1 MQFKSEFVIPFS
13 QYPVRKGDQ
22 FFLAGSCFAEHL
34 FKGLKNWRFPAR
46 GLSNGILFNPLS
58 IANAFRDLLEQNPIE
73 ADDLIEEDGIF
84 LSRFHHGAVYDT
96 QKERL
101 LERTKCLQQ
110 EDLAFLKSAK
120 FLIVSFGTAKAWKH
134 VHRNYIVANCHKE
147 AASNFSSYRLSVAD
161 IVAAW
166 KSVLD
171 KLFSINP
178 GIQVVFTV
186 SPVKYLK
193 EGFHENNLSKSTL
206 LLATEQLCA
215 SYPSCNYFPSYEIVL
230 DELRDYRFFETDFAH
245 PTQQAINYV
254 LHKFRESW
262 FEPETREMIQQ
273 LEQLQKRE
281 SHRFLHPEAHSA
293 VKFIE
298 DTQKMRREL
307 ELKYP
312 FQDWTY

>member
-1 MQFKSEFVIPFS
+1 
-13 QYPVRKGDQ
+13 
-22 FFLAGSCFAEHL
+22 
-34 FKGLKNWRFPAR
+34 
-46 GLSNGILFNPLS
+46 
-58 IANAFRDLLEQNPIE
+58 
-73 ADDLIEEDGIF
+73 
-84 LSRFHHGAVYDT
+84 
-96 QKERL
+96 
-101 LERTKCLQQ
+101 
-110 EDLAFLKSAK
+110 
-120 FLIVSFGTAKAWKH
+120 
-134 VHRNYIVANCHKE
+134 
-147 AASNFSSYRLSVAD
+147 
-161 IVAAW
+161 
-166 KSVLD
+166 
-171 KLFSINP
+171 
-178 GIQVVFTV
+178 
-186 SPVKYLK
+186 
-193 EGFHENNLSKSTL
+193 

-215 SYPSCNYFPSYEIVL
+215 NYTSCNYFPSYEIVL